1 MTMQKKISVPSDLRL
16 VYRHVRRLFE
26 KHDLD
31 PDNLRDW
38 HQLLHI
44 LAPHSGPPAKWFSV
58 TLCMLR
64 ATVEALQALNPGKS
78 DLWCCEQIS
87 KNKNNVG
94 PSYYD
99 ADTPYDRV
107 FPFKGIN
114 PKTLRRKLAE
124 ARKPELQA
132 TYDAWCEGGRRDAEE
147 V

>member
-1 MTMQKKISVPSDLRL
+1 MTMQKKIPVPSDLRL

-38 HQLLHI
+38 YTLLHI

-64 ATVEALQALNPGKS
+64 QHVEALRELTPGQT
-78 DLWCCEQIS
+78 DLWYCQQIS
-87 KNKNNVG
+87 ENKG
-94 PSYYD
+94 KYALSEPH
-99 ADTPYDRV
+99 
-107 FPFKGIN
+107 FKGIN

-132 TYDAWCEGGRRDAEE
+132 TYDAWCEGGRHHAEE

>member
-1 MTMQKKISVPSDLRL
+1 MAMQKKIPVPSDLKL
-16 VYRHVRRLFE
+16 VYKHVRRLFE

-31 PDNLRDW
+31 PDNLKDW

-44 LAPHSGPPAKWFSV
+44 LAPIPGPPSKWNSV

-64 ATVEALQALNPGKS
+64 ATVEVVRNLHPGKS
-78 DLWCCEQIS
+78 DDWCCQQIS
-87 KNKNNVG
+87 QNKNFIG
-94 PSYYD
+94 PSFFNT
-99 ADTPYDRV
+99 DTHDRV
-107 FPFKGIN
+107 FPFKGIK

-132 TYDAWCEGGRRDAEE
+132 IYDAWCEGGRHHAEE